1 MANLGMSNT
10 HVNQFDGSVTDRR
23 LIAAQ
28 SASRRR
34 RLQTGINIVLVTAAF
49 LFVVA
54 LVFGLPG

>member
-1 MANLGMSNT
+1 MSNT
-10 HVNQFDGSVTDRR
+10 HVNQFDGSVTDKR

-34 RLQTGINIVLVTAAF
+34 KLQTGLNIALVAAAF

-54 LVFGLPG
+54 LVCGLPG